1 MPATKKNLTF
11 SQLRVGVFV
20 LIALAILAL
29 LILNAT
35 GDFNPFQK
43 TITLKAKFANADGLR
58 SGAEVQLAGV
68 HIGKVQSVKFI
79 SEDKTKET
87 NSAEKKEVIVAEMSV
102 VKEIDGQPIEN
113 KIKQDST
120 AQLIATSVLGND
132 KMINITPGSKDSS
145 GVSEGDVLKSSTAI
159 SINQLTST
167 GNDLLGQINK
177 LAGPANQ
184 ILDKANAGTG
194 TLGQV
199 INNPQLYDTLE
210 STVGEAK
217 IMILKMQTLA
227 EQAKSGDGTA
237 GKFLNDP
244 ALYNNL
250 NQTVAKLESIS
261 DDIKSVSVGLKN
273 GKGTAG
279 KLFSDDALYTD
290 ARETI
295 GEVKNAI
302 ADARKSI
309 ERLNKIADQVDGVA
323 KDLNEGKGTAGKLL
337 KDEAMYNDFRQT
349 LAKINSTTERVDS
362 ILADAQSGK
371 GTIGKLLTDDSLFNN
386 INKVSGNVNQVSEEA
401 TKMIYD
407 FRQNPKKYLTI
418 KLKLF

>member
-1 MPATKKNLTF
+1 MPPTKKNLTF
-11 SQLRVGVFV
+11 CQLRVGVFV
-20 LIALAILAL
+20 LIALAVLAL

-43 TITLKAKFANADGLR
+43 TMRLKARFASADGLR
-58 SGAEVQLAGV
+58 EGAEVQFAGV
-68 HIGKVQSVKFI
+68 HIGKVEKVKVLPPDEPSDEKIEAILKVNSFLDGSSI
-79 SEDKTKET
+79 TERIKTE
-87 NSAEKKEVIVAEMSV
+87 
-102 VKEIDGQPIEN
+102 
-113 KIKQDST
+113 ST

-132 KMINITPGSKDSS
+132 KMINISPTDKGERIK
-145 GVSEGDVLKSSTAI
+145 EGDTLKSSTAI

-177 LAGPANQ
+177 LAVPANE
-184 ILDKANAGTG
+184 ILTKASTGEG
-194 TLGQV
+194 TLGQ
-199 INNPQLYDTLE
+199 IITNPQLYRTLE

-217 IMILKMQTLA
+217 LMILKLQTIA

-237 GKFLNDP
+237 GKLLNDP

-250 NQTVAKLESIS
+250 NQTITKLESIS
-261 DDIKSVSVGLKN
+261 EDIKAVSGDLRN

-279 KLFSDDALYTD
+279 KLLSDEALYTET
-290 ARETI
+290 RETI

-302 ADARKSI
+302 NDARKSV
-309 ERLNKIADQVDGVA
+309 ERLNKIADQVEMLA
-323 KDLNEGKGTAGKLL
+323 KDLNDGKGTAGKLL
-337 KDEAMYNDFRQT
+337 KDEAIYNDFRQT
-349 LAKINSTTERVDS
+349 LAKINTTTDRVDVM
-362 ILADAQSGK
+362 LADAQGGK
-371 GTIGKLLTDDSLFNN
+371 GTVGKLLTDDSLFNN
-386 INKVSGNVNQVSEEA
+386 INKVSGNVNQLSEEG